1 MFLEKIAAAGLLR
14 HDPDTNVLAPF
25 PLSVSRNLVV
35 NIVSHL
41 CDPSMSSS
49 DALTALFPSQAHVL
63 WAMECIGHGFRL
75 PIADNVPV
83 INGCLDI
90 YLRWCSEEKS
100 RPFCVN
106 SNLEFFYIVWF
117 SFPSHHSHSFIH
129 SLFFS
134 FSL

>member
-1 MFLEKIAAAGLLR
+1 MFLDKIAQAGLMR
-14 HDPDTNVLAPF
+14 HDPDTNVLAKF
-25 PLSVSRNLVV
+25 PLSVSRNIVTTVV
-35 NIVSHL
+35 AHL
-41 CDPSMSSS
+41 NDPATQSS

-83 INGCLDI
+83 IQGCLDI

-106 SNLEFFYIVWF
+106 ANLEFFYIVR
-117 SFPSHHSHSFIH
+117 SRLL
-129 SLFFS
+129 SL
-134 FSL
+134 